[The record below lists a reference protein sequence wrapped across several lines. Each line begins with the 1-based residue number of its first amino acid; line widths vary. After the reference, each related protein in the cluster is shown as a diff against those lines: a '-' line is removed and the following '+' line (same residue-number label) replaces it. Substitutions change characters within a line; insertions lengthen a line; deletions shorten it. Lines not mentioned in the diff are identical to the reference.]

1 MSMKKSIF
9 HAPSLMGRICLLLMT
24 CCMSSVAS
32 VWAADETTTTKLVTS
47 VASTPTA
54 ASSLEGG
61 YFLIKAAAK
70 SQEGYV
76 YYKNGGAITAANGGN
91 FRLKSGISTDTIGD
105 GGSLAFVWHVSTSP
119 DHKVIFIQNAG
130 SGAYFPG
137 QNGHGQNF
145 PVSKALANA
154 ATYYYSQAYD
164 KGVLLYQTNY
174 KIGSSNIYIHTNNG
188 DDSGLPLSYWEDA
201 GSTDGSGSA
210 TLFTFY
216 PVTLAE
222 GTTTAATTNLQYTTF
237 EQQINGAATGVTIP
251 KITEIGGT
259 ATNPWL
265 YSTLYYNAP
274 TVTPATITSGQNVT
288 VNFTETSG
296 DKPIAF
302 TTDESNPTY
311 YRLKVRLAGAN
322 WVAAGTDNQIHTN
335 SNDDYYS
342 GTANANDY
350 AYKSEPT
357 TSWYFV
363 KDGVGTKIRNANGKY
378 VNVGGTGNTATLADN
393 GSTFY
398 INTRPS
404 DAPTSQFSLQFATN
418 CYLGDHN
425 NYDQS
430 TGLNTRIGT
439 WTATSAATDKGSGY
453 TIVNTN
459 TFNELKSL
467 LSTQL
472 SSATQPSSLGE
483 NVLRVAT
490 ADQLTAAK
498 AKVASATTL
507 TELYEAYTSTYTV
520 APDANSYYRIKSLNG
535 ENAYPSSEDINV
547 GKDGVLETAWNA
559 NTSMNRVI
567 DRKTEN
573 DKLVPQLWKFEKSA
587 NGTYKI
593 RNANN
598 NCCWAATA
606 SNIDMPKDV
615 NGGGDYQLLA
625 IPMQNA
631 SGNTICASNDGV
643 STFQIVYNGQSIN
656 ADAAGTKLNGL
667 ADDSNV
673 GNYWQLVKVTTIPV
687 KISAAKYAT
696 VGFPFTTKVTTEGV
710 KVFYAKKAADGWVSL
725 TEVTDKI
732 IPANQGA
739 ILYSESGETTANLE
753 ISSESA
759 TYDGNV
765 LTATAAA
772 RVGFTA
778 LTTYGLALSSKTHE
792 ACFMKNSLTTV
803 PANKCY
809 LDATNYTETSGNAIE
824 LQFNFNGGTM
834 TRIASTM
841 LDSNEPTEY
850 YDLQGHRVLY
860 PVHGIFVTNKGEK
873 VFIK

>member
-1 MSMKKSIF
+1 MKKSIF
-9 HAPSLMGRICLLLMT
+9 HAPSLTGRICLLLMAF
-24 CCMSSVAS
+24 CLSSVAS
-32 VWAADETTTTKLVTS
+32 VWAADETTTTKKVTS
-47 VASTPTA
+47 VATTPTA
-54 ASSLEGG
+54 ASSLQGGG

-70 SQEGYV
+70 NQEGYV
-76 YYKNGGAITAANGGN
+76 YYRNGGALTATNKANY
-91 FRLKSGISTDTIGD
+91 RVKYPASGISTDTIGD
-105 GGSLAFVWHVSTSP
+105 GGSLAFVWYVSTSP

-130 SGAYFPG
+130 SGAFFPG
-137 QNGHGQNF
+137 QNGQGQNF
-145 PVSKALANA
+145 PVSKTLANA
-154 ATYYYSQAYD
+154 ATYYYSQAYE

-174 KIGSSNIYIHTNNG
+174 KNGSVNYYIHSN
-188 DDSGLPLSYWEDA
+188 DDGSEFALSYWSGA
-201 GSTDGSGSA
+201 NAADGTNSA

-237 EQQINGAATGVTIP
+237 EQQINGTATGVTTS
-251 KITEIGGT
+251 KVASIGET
-259 ATNPWL
+259 ATNPWSL

-274 TVTPATITSGQNVT
+274 TVTPSTITSGQNVV

-302 TTDESNPTY
+302 TTDENNPTY
-311 YRLKVRLAGAN
+311 YRLKVRLAGTK
-322 WVAAGTDNQIHTN
+322 WVAASTDNQIHTDV
-335 SNDDYYS
+335 NDNYYS
-342 GTANANDY
+342 GTVNANDF
-350 AYKSEPT
+350 AYKCEPT

-363 KDGVGTKIRNANGKY
+363 KDGLGTKIRNGNGKY
-378 VNVGGTGNTATLADN
+378 INVGGTGNTATLADN

-398 INTRPS
+398 INTAPS
-404 DAPTSQFSLQFATN
+404 EAPGSQFGLQYATN

-425 NYDQS
+425 NS
-430 TGLNTRIGT
+430 NTRIGT
-439 WTATSAATDKGSGY
+439 WTSASNPGAANDKGSGY
-453 TIVNTN
+453 KVIATN

-467 LSTQL
+467 LNTQL
-472 SSATQPSSLGE
+472 NSATQPTSLGE

-535 ENAYPSSEDINV
+535 TNAYPSSEDINV
-547 GKDGVLETAWNA
+547 GKDGTLETAWNA

-567 DRKTEN
+567 DRKTES

-643 STFQIVYNGQSIN
+643 STFQILYNGQSIN
-656 ADAAGTKLNGL
+656 ADATGTKLNGL
-667 ADDSNV
+667 SDDSNV

-687 KISAAKYAT
+687 SISSAKYAT
-696 VGFPFTTKVTTEGV
+696 VGFPFTTKVTTDGV

-725 TEVTDKI
+725 TEVADKI

-739 ILYSESGETTANLE
+739 ILYSESGATTANLE

-778 LTTYGLALSSKTHE
+778 LSTYGLALSSKTHE

-809 LDATNYTETSGNAIE
+809 LDATNYTETTGNAIE

-834 TRIASTM
+834 TRIADTM
-841 LDSNEPTEY
+841 LDANEPTSY
-850 YDLQGHRVLY
+850 YDLQGRRVLY
-860 PVHGIFVTNKGEK
+860 PTHGIFVTSKGEK
-873 VFIK
+873 VLIK